1 MPGSDSLAERMVAA
15 GKRCSLTKS
24 VLREWAA
31 KGSPRQAE
39 FLLGYLEAEGASRDA
54 SKRATLLRRCALPQA
69 KTFDGYDW
77 TAVSW
82 PGGFG
87 RDDLLSLSFLSDCE
101 DLVLMGDVGTGKTH
115 MASAL
120 CMACCQSD
128 VEARFFTASSLVMR
142 LRRARDDGRL
152 DRELNQV
159 GRARLLV
166 IDELGFLPLDTD
178 GARLLFQV
186 VSNAYER
193 QSVVFTT
200 NLEFSRWGP
209 VFGDDQMAA
218 AVIDRVVHH
227 GRLLQFRGE
236 SYRVTHALMQDGGAQ

>member
-101 DLVLMGDVGTGKTH
+101 DLVLMTVSILSDRCVASRGTKRIS
-115 MASAL
+115 MS
-120 CMACCQSD
+120 Q
-128 VEARFFTASSLVMR
+128 
-142 LRRARDDGRL
+142 
-152 DRELNQV
+152 
-159 GRARLLV
+159 
-166 IDELGFLPLDTD
+166 
-178 GARLLFQV
+178 
-186 VSNAYER
+186 
-193 QSVVFTT
+193 
-200 NLEFSRWGP
+200 
-209 VFGDDQMAA
+209 
-218 AVIDRVVHH
+218 
-227 GRLLQFRGE
+227 
-236 SYRVTHALMQDGGAQ
+236 